1 MTPVMA
7 GPIVFSTKSDSLPG
21 VPQANNYT
29 LRRDLIIYFRVVWA
43 RVLRDTPQTKHTH
56 GTFHT
61 IVYR

>member
-29 LRRDLIIYFRVVWA
+29 LRRDLIIYFRVV
-43 RVLRDTPQTKHTH
+43 
-56 GTFHT
+56 
-61 IVYR
+61 